1 MSKGYAFCPRCNID
15 INYNSND
22 PNDEEYGDVIDKLI
36 HHWEQIDCIRE
47 YKLKQLLEKSI

>member
-1 MSKGYAFCPRCNID
+1 MKIEYVYCPRCNTD

>member
-1 MSKGYAFCPRCNID
+1 MSKGYTYCPRCNTD

-22 PNDEEYGDVIDKLI
+22 PNDEEYADVIDKLI

>member
-1 MSKGYAFCPRCNID
+1 MKREYVYCPRCNTD
-15 INYNSND
+15 INWDEDD
-22 PNDEEYGDVIDKLI
+22 PNDEEYGGSIDKLI